1 MRAAARAVVAARS
14 VAATAVA
21 MHGGGE
27 VAVVMVAAA
36 MGVAAMGVATEAAV
50 TAGAAM
56 AAEAKVA
63 VVSWSRQ
70 LEPSAG
76 AVAVRTELRDAV
88 AEPVPLRRE
97 AWRAQVS

>member
-1 MRAAARAVVAARS
+1 MAARS

-76 AVAVRTELRDAV
+76 AL
-88 AEPVPLRRE
+88 P
-97 AWRAQVS
+97 